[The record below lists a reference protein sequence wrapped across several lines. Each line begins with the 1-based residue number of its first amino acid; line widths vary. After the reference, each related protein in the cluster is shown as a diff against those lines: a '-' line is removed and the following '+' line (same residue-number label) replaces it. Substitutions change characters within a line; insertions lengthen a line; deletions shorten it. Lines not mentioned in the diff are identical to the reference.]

1 MAAIRKLTVTMVAG
15 ALLATSA
22 APALARDHGGW
33 NHGGW
38 GNGWGGGW
46 GGGHRRWRHRG
57 DGIDAGDV
65 ILGAIIIGGIAAVA
79 SAASKANRDRLPRD
93 GDWGGGWSRDEGTE
107 DAAVDACARA
117 AEREGGRYGQD
128 ARVEDIT
135 SVARQDGGW
144 RVHGVVSAERGDGNG
159 RYNDKSRFSCSVRYG
174 QVENVRFEGERSAWD
189 F

>member
-1 MAAIRKLTVTMVAG
+1 MAGLRKLTTTILTG

-22 APALARDHGGW
+22 TPALARDHGW
-33 NHGGW
+33 NRG
-38 GNGWGGGW
+38 GWGGGW
-46 GGGHRRWRHRG
+46 GGYRHRRHRG

-79 SAASKANRDRLPRD
+79 SAASQANRDRTRD

-107 DAAVDACARA
+107 EAAVDSCARA
-117 AEREGGRYGQD
+117 AEREGARYGQD

-144 RVHGVVSAERGDGNG
+144 RVYGVVSAERGGGNG
-159 RYNDKSRFSCSVRYG
+159 RYSDKSRFSCSVRYG
-174 QVENVRFEGERSAWD
+174 QVDNVRFEDERSAWG

>member
-1 MAAIRKLTVTMVAG
+1 MSGLRKLTATVLTG

-22 APALARDHGGW
+22 TPALARP
-33 NHGGW
+33 GW
-38 GNGWGGGW
+38 GYPGGGW
-46 GGGHRRWRHRG
+46 GGYRHWHRH

-65 ILGAIIIGGIAAVA
+65 ILGAIIVGGIAAVA
-79 SAASKANRDRLPRD
+79 SAAASSDRYRGRG

-117 AEREGGRYGQD
+117 AEREGSRYGRD

-135 SVARQDGGW
+135 SVGRQDGGY
-144 RVHGVVSAERGDGNG
+144 RVYGVISAERGYGND
-159 RYNDKSRFSCSVRYG
+159 RYGDRSRFSCSVHYG
-174 QVENVRFEGERSAWD
+174 QVDEVRFGDDRSAWG